1 MMRDVAFIDRFRG
14 DRRGVAALEFALVC
28 PILIFL
34 MIGMIV
40 WGGWFWLAHSV
51 QSLASEAARASV
63 AGLDLAERETLA
75 RAAVARHIE
84 GTGVAPEQ
92 MTVDVQSDGDLIR
105 IAVAYDAAD
114 HPVLVLADLVPAP
127 PRVIERTASIRTGGY

>member
-1 MMRDVAFIDRFRG
+1 MMRGLAFIGKFRRDRA
-14 DRRGVAALEFALVC
+14 GVAALEFALVC

-51 QSLASEAARASV
+51 QALASEGARAAV
-63 AGLDLAERETLA
+63 AGLDPAERDALA
-75 RAAVARHIE
+75 RAAVARHMD

-92 MTVDVQSDGDLIR
+92 MTVEVQSDGDLIR
-105 IAVAYDAAD
+105 IVVAYDAAD
-114 HPVLVLADLVPAP
+114 HPVLILADLVPAP
-127 PRVIERTASIRTGGY
+127 PRVIERTASVRTGGY

>member
-1 MMRDVAFIDRFRG
+1 MHGAAFIGRFRR
-14 DRRGVAALEFALVC
+14 DRGGVAALEFALVC
-28 PILIFL
+28 PILILL
-34 MIGMIV
+34 MIGMMV

-51 QSLASEAARASV
+51 QSLAAEAARASV
-63 AGLDLAERETLA
+63 AGLDPAERETLA

-92 MTVDVQSDGDLIR
+92 MTVAVQADGDLIR
-105 IAVAYDAAD
+105 VAVAYDTAD

-127 PRVIERTASIRTGGY
+127 PG

>member
-1 MMRDVAFIDRFRG
+1 MRGLAFIESFRR

-51 QSLASEAARASV
+51 QSLAAEAARASV
-63 AGLDLAERETLA
+63 AGLDPAEREILA
-75 RAAVARHIE
+75 HAAVARHIE

-92 MTVDVQSDGDLIR
+92 MTVAVQADGVLLRIDVAD
-105 IAVAYDAAD
+105 DAAD
-114 HPVLVLADLVPAP
+114 HPMLILADLVPAP

>member
-1 MMRDVAFIDRFRG
+1 MHGAAFIGRFRR
-14 DRRGVAALEFALVC
+14 DRGGVAALEFALVC
-28 PILIFL
+28 PILILL
-34 MIGMIV
+34 MIGMMV

-51 QSLASEAARASV
+51 QSLAAEAARASV
-63 AGLDLAERETLA
+63 AGLDPAERKTLA

-92 MTVDVQSDGDLIR
+92 MTVAVQADGDLIR
-105 IAVAYDAAD
+105 VAVAYDTAD